1 MEDPNSILDTDLYKL
16 TMHYVVWSLYPDV
29 HVTYGFI
36 NRSKSTQPFTRSAY
50 QNLCKRIEC
59 LKTRILTDEEKDWLS
74 LKCGFFPSS
83 YLDYLKT
90 YRFRPDEQL
99 ELKFH
104 PHKSS
109 STTGTENGQPTKSDD
124 LVENGAV
131 SEDADEEEKGDLEIL
146 IKGLWSDTILYEV
159 PLLSMVSE
167 AYFETVDR
175 EWSYESQT
183 EKAKSKAEE
192 LFSAGC
198 KFSEFGTRRRRSW
211 KTQSMVIE
219 GIKQV
224 VDNNP
229 DYIFSTSNVWMARH
243 YNIKPVG
250 TMAHELIMAEGA
262 LGGYQGVNMRVLTH
276 WEKCFPNN
284 PELWIALTDT
294 FGTKPFFDELVKH
307 PEIATRW
314 TGIRQDSGDPE
325 TFASDAI
332 KAWELIGIDPKTKFV
347 IFSDGLDVG
356 TCCQLRKFC
365 ESKGL
370 KEIYGIGTHLTNDF
384 LKEDSGTKKE
394 VNGQKVQS
402 KALNIVIKLLSANDK
417 PCVKLSDVIEKAIGP
432 QEEIDRIRSIL
443 HI

>member
-1 MEDPNSILDTDLYKL
+1 
-16 TMHYVVWSLYPDV
+16 
-29 HVTYGFI
+29 
-36 NRSKSTQPFTRSAY
+36 
-50 QNLCKRIEC
+50 
-59 LKTRILTDEEKDWLS
+59 LKTRILTDDEKDWLS
-74 LKCGFFPSS
+74 LQCRFFPKS

-99 ELKFH
+99 ELQFH
-104 PHKSS
+104 PHKSA
-109 STTGTENGQPTKSDD
+109 STTGTENGQPAKRDD
-124 LVENGAV
+124 HVENGAA
-131 SEDADEEEKGDLEIL
+131 SEDAGEAEKGDLEIS

-175 EWSYESQT
+175 EWNYDSQT

-229 DYIFSTSNVWMARH
+229 DYVFSTSNVWMARH

-262 LGGYQGVNMRVLTH
+262 LGGYQGVNMRVLTQ
-276 WEKCFPNN
+276 WEKCFPDN

-294 FGTKPFFDELVKH
+294 FGTSAYQFSQSVPLEHSNSKTKLTCSSMSISHCVFALCGIEPFFDELVKH
-307 PEIATRW
+307 PEIAKRW
-314 TGIRQDSGDPE
+314 TGIRQDSGDPK

-332 KAWELIGIDPKTKFV
+332 KAWEVIGIDPKTSENLFRP
-347 IFSDGLDVG
+347 FSIVLMSVLNFAVDVQD
-356 TCCQLRKFC
+356 QLYHDEF
-365 ESKGL
+365 
-370 KEIYGIGTHLTNDF
+370 
-384 LKEDSGTKKE
+384 
-394 VNGQKVQS
+394 
-402 KALNIVIKLLSANDK
+402 
-417 PCVKLSDVIEKAIGP
+417 
-432 QEEIDRIRSIL
+432 DRIHGIL
-443 HI
+443 

>member
-1 MEDPNSILDTDLYKL
+1 MVECSAQSKERELAMEDPNSILDTDLYKL

-50 QNLCKRIEC
+50 QNLCKKIEC
-59 LKTRILTDEEKDWLS
+59 LKTRILTDDEKDWLS
-74 LKCGFFPSS
+74 LQCRFFPKS

-99 ELKFH
+99 ELQFH
-104 PHKSS
+104 PHKSA
-109 STTGTENGQPTKSDD
+109 STTGTENGQPAKSDD
-124 LVENGAV
+124 DVEHGAA
-131 SEDADEEEKGDLEIL
+131 SEDAGEAEKGDLEIS

-175 EWSYESQT
+175 EWNYDSQT

-229 DYIFSTSNVWMARH
+229 DYVFSTSNVWMARH

-262 LGGYQGVNMRVLTH
+262 LGGYQGVNMRVLTQ

-294 FGTKPFFDELVKH
+294 FGT
-307 PEIATRW
+307 
-314 TGIRQDSGDPE
+314 
-325 TFASDAI
+325 TF
-332 KAWELIGIDPKTKFV
+332 L
-347 IFSDGLDVG
+347 
-356 TCCQLRKFC
+356 
-365 ESKGL
+365 
-370 KEIYGIGTHLTNDF
+370 
-384 LKEDSGTKKE
+384 
-394 VNGQKVQS
+394 
-402 KALNIVIKLLSANDK
+402 
-417 PCVKLSDVIEKAIGP
+417 
-432 QEEIDRIRSIL
+432 
-443 HI
+443 